1 MPPRVRPFSR
11 LRAIAAGAAVSMTL
25 LAGCA
30 TNGDP
35 RDPLEPLNRGIYKFN
50 DGADNLVI
58 KPAALFYQQIVPQFM
73 RSGVS
78 NFFSNINDV
87 IVALNN
93 LLQGKFSDAGS
104 DVTRL
109 AINTT
114 VGVLGLFDF
123 ATGWGFDKHEEDFG
137 QTLGYWGIGNGPYI
151 VLPILGPSN
160 LRDSV
165 GWFGDYYA
173 WPITYI
179 DDDGTR
185 NILIGMRVIAGRAE
199 LLAAGT
205 ILETA
210 ALDPYAFVRDAYFQR
225 RRNLVYDG
233 KPPDEEEDFDAEDKP
248 KPDASKSPS
257 AKEPDPAAKDG
268 KPAAPGT
275 GVRP

>member
-1 MPPRVRPFSR
+1 
-11 LRAIAAGAAVSMTL
+11 MTL

-185 NILIGMRVIAGRAE
+185 NIMIGMRVISGRAE